1 MSYTLRRSRMNNQT
15 TTKIAVVG
23 LGAWGSAL
31 ALHCARLGHVVVGWS
46 RDTAFT
52 QEVTTSRQLLVAGQ
66 SVHIPDCFKATSNLE
81 DLRGADFTIMALPAR
96 AWGEVLPKLTTK
108 ALVSATKGLEKET
121 ALTPLSFAHERCGY
135 NRESLAVISGP
146 SFASDLV
153 AGRPISIVAGS
164 TSQTLAS
171 LIANSLS
178 SPALRVYTSND
189 PLGVELGGILKNIIA
204 IVAGVSDSLGYGP
217 SARAAVISRGLHEMT
232 TLAVALGAE
241 ERTLTGLSGLGDLIM
256 TATEDQSRNR
266 TVGLRLG
273 KGEKLSDVIASLGAT
288 AEGVSSAPLVLSLA
302 RKHSIDAP
310 ITEHVVQLMNGD
322 LRATEMAHAL
332 MTRPLKSEF

>member
-1 MSYTLRRSRMNNQT
+1 MKNSSS
-15 TTKIAVVG
+15 TKIAVIG

-31 ALHCARLGHVVVGWS
+31 ALHCARLGHPVIGWS
-46 RDTAFT
+46 RDTDLT
-52 QEVTTSRQLLVAGQ
+52 QEASTSRQLRVAGN
-66 SVHIPDCFKATSNLE
+66 SVHIPENFKVTSNLA
-81 DLRGADFTIMALPAR
+81 DLSDAEFTIIALPAR

-108 ALVSATKGLEKET
+108 AIVSATKGLEKDT
-121 ALTPLSFAHERCGY
+121 SLTPLSFAHARCGHS
-135 NRESLAVISGP
+135 RESLAVISGP

-164 TSQTLAS
+164 TSGTLAS
-171 LIANSLS
+171 RIANSLS
-178 SPALRVYTSND
+178 SPALRVYTSHD

-217 SARAAVISRGLHEMT
+217 SARAAVISRGLYEMK

-241 ERTLTGLSGLGDLIM
+241 EKTLTGLSGLGDLIM

-266 TVGLRLG
+266 SVGLRLG
-273 KGEKLSDVIASLGAT
+273 KGERLSDVIASLGAT
-288 AEGVSSAPLVLSLA
+288 AEGVSTAPLVLALA
-302 RKHSIDAP
+302 RERGIAAP
-310 ITEHVVQLMNGD
+310 LTEHVVHLMNGD
-322 LRATEMAHAL
+322 IRATDMAHAL

>member
-1 MSYTLRRSRMNNQT
+1 MNKQA

-31 ALHCARLGHVVVGWS
+31 ALHCARLGHSVVGWT
-46 RDTAFT
+46 RDTAIT
-52 QEVTTSRQLLVAGQ
+52 QETATSRQLRVAGQ
-66 SVHIPDCFKATSNLE
+66 SVHIPDNLKVTSSLA
-81 DLRGADFTIMALPAR
+81 DLSEADFTIIALPAR

-121 ALTPLSFAHERCGY
+121 SLTPLSFAHERCGY
-135 NRESLAVISGP
+135 SRESLAVISGP

-164 TSQTLAS
+164 TSKPLAS
-171 LIANSLS
+171 AIANALS
-178 SPALRVYTSND
+178 SPALRVYTSHD

-217 SARAAVISRGLHEMT
+217 SARAAVISRGLYEMT

-266 TVGLRLG
+266 SVGLRLG
-273 KGEKLSDVIASLGAT
+273 NGEKLSDVIASLGAT
-288 AEGVSSAPLVLSLA
+288 AEGVSSAPLVLALA
-302 RKHSIDAP
+302 QQRGIPVP
-310 ITEHVVQLMNGD
+310 ITEHVVHLMNGD
-322 LRATEMAHAL
+322 IRATEVANAL